1 MPRMSTRE
9 RLKNLVHFICRECET
24 DPSRLG
30 KVKLHKIIYYSD
42 LYRLR
47 TKATPIT
54 GVTFVKY
61 PFGPFVP
68 EIDEVLLELQKEGKL
83 HIIPRDEYNEY
94 DSIGL
99 VGKGAPNL
107 QDFED
112 REISIVRE
120 QINEICPQTATYISD
135 KSHGPIWQLTEMYA
149 PMPILAEIAYNL
161 IQITDEDVTYAG
173 SLPE

>member
-1 MPRMSTRE
+1 MNHRE
-9 RLKNLVHFICRECET
+9 RLKILVHFICRECGT

-47 TKATPIT
+47 TKAKPIT

-61 PFGPFVP
+61 PFGPYVP
-68 EIDEVLLELQKEGKL
+68 EMDEVLSELQKEGKL

-99 VGKGAPNL
+99 VGKGTPNL
-107 QDFED
+107 QDFDD

-120 QINEICPQTATYISD
+120 QMDEICAQTATNISD
-135 KSHGPIWQLTEMYA
+135 KSHGPIWQMTEMYA
-149 PMPILAEIAYNL
+149 PIPILAEIAYNL
-161 IQITDEDVTYAG
+161 IQVTDKDVAYAET
-173 SLPE
+173 LPE